1 MSLTREPVREL
12 ELDPRLGDRIR
23 VQDLGDGRQTM
34 TMSMGPQ
41 HPSTHGVLRV
51 VLTLDGETVVDAQ
64 PDIGYLHRN
73 WEKIAEYMT
82 YAMTV
87 PFSDRNDY
95 LAAITNEL
103 ALVQAVEKL
112 TGIEVPERAQI
123 LRVIFSELQRITS
136 HLLWFGTFGL
146 DLGAVTP
153 FLHAFT
159 AREYCYRLFEKAT
172 GARFLY
178 GYLRIGGMR
187 NDVPDGWL
195 DDLLSFLD
203 QLERTYWPE
212 FMRLLIDNA
221 IFIRRT
227 KGIGVLKPED
237 AVAYAAS
244 GPVLRGSGIR
254 HDVRKADNYLP
265 YDRFEF
271 DIPVGENG
279 DVYDRAVVRMYEMLE
294 SAKIIRQAV
303 KELPDGP
310 VMAKVPRA
318 IRPYGEVYHRVE
330 GPRGEVGV
338 YLVAAGDTNA
348 YRARWRSPCF
358 VNLQLLPLLARGH
371 LVADVVAIIGS
382 IDIVLGEV
390 DR

>member
-1 MSLTREPVREL
+1 MSLTREPVQPL
-12 ELDPRLGDRIR
+12 ELDPRLGDRVRIETL
-23 VQDLGDGRQTM
+23 DGGRQTM

-51 VLTLDGETVVDAQ
+51 VLSLDGETVVDAQ

-112 TGIEVPERAQI
+112 TGLEVPERAQI

-146 DLGAVTP
+146 DLGAVTA

-159 AREYCYRLFEKAT
+159 AREYCYHLFERAT

-178 GYLRIGGMR
+178 AYLRIGGLR
-187 NDVPDGWL
+187 NDVPDGWIE
-195 DDLLSFLD
+195 DLLSFLD
-203 QLERTYWPE
+203 QLENTYWPE

-227 KGIGVLKPED
+227 RGIGVLKPEV
-237 AVAYAAS
+237 AVAYGAS
-244 GPVLRGSGIR
+244 GPVLRGSGIKY
-254 HDVRKADNYLP
+254 DVRKADNYLP

-271 DIPVGENG
+271 DIPVGTNG
-279 DVYDRAVVRMYEMLE
+279 DVYDRALVRMYEILE
-294 SAKIIRQAV
+294 SIKIIRQAV